1 VDRAIGEVAVPP
13 GAVASSLGHRK
24 RAAVGIAAL
33 VALLAAYPFAFA
45 GALNFG
51 FGVVLFAALAT
62 SWDLIGGWAGQLS
75 LGHAAFIGLGAYT
88 FTLLTR
94 AQVPIG
100 VAVLVAAAA
109 GVLLA
114 AAWGFITFR
123 LRGAYFAL
131 ASIAVAE
138 VLRIVANNWTS
149 LTGGPEGLSLQD
161 LPQVL
166 GLDLYD
172 RRVEFYLALAL
183 LAAALAISLFIGT
196 SRAGYYLEAIRE
208 DQDSSM
214 ALGVDPLRMKL
225 FAFCTSAALTVL
237 GGCLYAVYL
246 AFFEPHGVFSL
257 DLSVQLVLMSIV
269 GGMGTVFGP
278 ALGAVVLLVFQEA
291 FRNAFQQSSLLIY
304 GILIVIMVRYAP
316 DGLSGRVQL
325 LYRRL
330 ARWLSRSPSAT

>member
-1 VDRAIGEVAVPP
+1 V
-13 GAVASSLGHRK
+13 SSRLGQRK

-33 VALLAAYPFAFA
+33 VALLALYPFAFA

-51 FGVVLFAALAT
+51 IGVVLFAALAT

-94 AQVPIG
+94 AQVPVG
-100 VAVLVAAAA
+100 VAVLAAAAA

-183 LAAALAISLFIGT
+183 LAAALATSLFIGT

-225 FAFCTSAALTVL
+225 FAFCTSAALTVM

-278 ALGAVVLLVFQEA
+278 ALGAVVLLAFQEA
-291 FRNAFQQSSLLIY
+291 FRNVFQQSSLLIY
-304 GILIVIMVRYAP
+304 GILIVVMVRYAP

>member
-1 VDRAIGEVAVPP
+1 MNRAIAPAPATVPRRL
-13 GAVASSLGHRK
+13 ARRK
-24 RAAVGIAAL
+24 RAAIAIAAL
-33 VALLAAYPFAFA
+33 VAVLAGYPFAFA

-51 FGVVLFAALAT
+51 VGVVLFAALAT

-94 AQVPIG
+94 VQVPP
-100 VAVLVAAAA
+100 VLALLASAAA

-114 AAWGFITFR
+114 TAWGFITFR

-138 VLRIVANNWTS
+138 VLRIVANNWSS
-149 LTGGPEGLSLQD
+149 LTGGPEGLSLTD
-161 LPQVL
+161 LPSVL

-172 RRVEFYLALAL
+172 RRVEFYFALAL
-183 LAAALAISLFIGT
+183 LAAALAAALFVGT
-196 SRAGYYLEAIRE
+196 SRTGYYLEAIRE
-208 DQDSSM
+208 DQESSQ
-214 ALGVDPLRMKL
+214 ALGVNPLRMKL
-225 FAFCTSAALTVL
+225 FAFCASAALTVA

-246 AFFEPHGVFSL
+246 SFFEPHGVFSL

-278 ALGAVVLLVFQEA
+278 ALGALVLLAFQEG
-291 FRNAFQQSSLLIY
+291 FRSAFQQSSLLIY
-304 GILIVIMVRYAP
+304 GIVIVLMVRYAP
-316 DGLSGRVQL
+316 DGLSGRLQTLHEKVV
-325 LYRRL
+325 
-330 ARWLSRSPSAT
+330 RWLSRSPSAT

>member
-1 VDRAIGEVAVPP
+1 VSRVDRATGPLAEPP
-13 GAVASSLGHRK
+13 AAAASRLGQRR
-24 RAAVGIAAL
+24 RAAAGIAAL
-33 VALLAAYPFAFA
+33 VALLAIYPFAFA

-51 FGVVLFAALAT
+51 VGVVLFAALAT

-88 FTLLTR
+88 FTILTR
-94 AQVPIG
+94 AQVHIG
-100 VAVLVAAAA
+100 LAVLAAAAA

-161 LPQVL
+161 LPRVL

-172 RRVEFYLALAL
+172 RRVEYYLALAL
-183 LAAALAISLFIGT
+183 LAAALATSLFIGT

-225 FAFCTSAALTVL
+225 FAFCISAALTVS

-278 ALGAVVLLVFQEA
+278 MLGAVVLLSFQEA

-330 ARWLSRSPSAT
+330 AR